1 MEINTIKIAVCG
13 AVGVVGSA
21 VANVLGG
28 WSEDL
33 LTLIIFMAIDYATGL
48 IVAGVFKK
56 SNKSDSGTLS
66 SNAGWKGLCKKG
78 VTLLVVLVAFR
89 LDITLGVDY
98 IKTAVIIAFIIN
110 EVLSIIEN
118 AGLMGINIP
127 EPVTKALEL
136 LRNKD
141 GGMK

>member
-1 MEINTIKIAVCG
+1 MEINSIKLALCGVVG
-13 AVGVVGSA
+13 AVGSA
-21 VANVLGG
+21 LANALGG
-28 WSEDL
+28 WSDDL
-33 LTLIIFMAIDYATGL
+33 ITLIIFMAVDYITGM
-48 IVAGVFKK
+48 IVAGVFKRSSK
-56 SNKSDSGTLS
+56 SNSGTLS

-78 VTLLVVLVAFR
+78 VTLLVVLVAYR
-89 LDITLGVDY
+89 LDVTLGVAY

-118 AGLMGINIP
+118 AGLMGVHIP

-141 GGMK
+141 GGTK